1 MWHLAVAENMYLL
14 NVYIWI
20 LLCSQNSNLCKNI
33 LRSLMPFKSGSKG
46 VFNLL
51 FKQDEISHTI
61 IFAGD
66 FGASELV

>member
-14 NVYIWI
+14 NVCKKY
-20 LLCSQNSNLCKNI
+20 LCKNI

-51 FKQDEISHTI
+51 SHTI